1 MRRVLASLT
10 RLAHYAYFIFI
21 IIGWALPWWR
31 SWLFHAPFVLITRIH
46 WRLNE
51 RRCIFTTW
59 EVQLLGEEFTPD
71 HAEGW
76 FVKEIFEK
84 FTGWRPAT
92 EFTRR
97 LMLVWMY
104 GGVTI
109 SLVRL
114 WLHFG

>member
-1 MRRVLASLT
+1 VRRVLASLT
-10 RLAHYAYFIFI
+10 RLAHYSSFIFI
-21 IIGWALPWWR
+21 VIGWALPWWQ
-31 SWLFHAPFVLITRIH
+31 SWLIHAPFVLITRIH

-59 EVQLLGEEFTPD
+59 EVQLLGGGFTPD
-71 HAEGW
+71 HEEGW
-76 FVKEIFEK
+76 FVKEVFEK